1 MPVKLVEKFK
11 INKLGRDFVVGDI
24 HGAYGTLRQAMA
36 AAQFNPVLDRLFSVG
51 DLIDRGADSG
61 RAMEF
66 LSKPWFHA
74 IRGNHDHDFSQL
86 SVAELRHLGASNWNG
101 LGWVLGA
108 TDQDVAEMQKRLG
121 RLPLAMEVQTRR
133 GSVGL
138 VHGDVP
144 AGMGW
149 AEFVAAIE
157 AGNEQVA
164 QVTLWGRERVQSN
177 DESGVPGVDRVF
189 VGHTVQWKGAR
200 RYGNVYAIDTG
211 AVFRELGHFEGGITM
226 AHMACVS
233 AAIMPGPRETVQ
245 PAVRV
250 ILEQGVG
257 PFGNY
262 LGGPKGP

>member
-1 MPVKLVEKFK
+1 MTSVERFK

-24 HGAYGTLRQAMA
+24 HGAYDMLRQGMA
-36 AAQFNPVLDRLFSVG
+36 QAKFNPTLDRLFSVG
-51 DLIDRGADSG
+51 DLIDRGPQSA
-61 RAMEF
+61 RALEY
-66 LSKPWFHA
+66 LAKPWFYA
-74 IRGNHDHDFSQL
+74 IRGNHDHDCAVL
-86 SVAELRHLGASNWNG
+86 SVQELRHLGASNWNG
-101 LGWVLGA
+101 LGWVLGE
-108 TDQDVAEMQKRLG
+108 TDQTLEAMRKRLAK
-121 RLPLAMEVQTRR
+121 LPLALEVQTHR

-144 AGMGW
+144 AGMNW
-149 AEFVAAIE
+149 ADFCAALE
-157 AGNEQVA
+157 AGNEEVA
-164 QVTLWGRERVQSN
+164 QVALWGRERVQSQ
-177 DESGVPGVDRVF
+177 DASGVAGIDRIF

-211 AVFRELGHFEGGITM
+211 AVFRELGHPEGGLTL

-233 AAIMPGPRETVQ
+233 AAIMPGPHTTEQ

-262 LGGPKGP
+262 LDGRKGP